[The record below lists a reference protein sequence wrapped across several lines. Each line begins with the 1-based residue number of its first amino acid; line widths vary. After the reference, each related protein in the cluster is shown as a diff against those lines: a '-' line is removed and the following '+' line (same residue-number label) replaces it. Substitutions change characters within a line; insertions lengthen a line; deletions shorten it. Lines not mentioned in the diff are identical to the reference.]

1 MSSAAHRARP
11 TAGRAGLRL
20 ALDGWF
26 AHASGEASRGHG
38 GFGIGLALVREIATR
53 HGRDVAVV
61 NTGPTGTTMRMRL
74 PHWVM
79 VSMWCR

>member
-1 MSSAAHRARP
+1 M
-11 TAGRAGLRL
+11 
-20 ALDGWF
+20 
-26 AHASGEASRGHG
+26 
-38 GFGIGLALVREIATR
+38 GLALVREIATR

-74 PHWVM
+74 PHWGM

>member
-1 MSSAAHRARP
+1 MHVVRSTQSEADSWSCWTVP
-11 TAGRAGLRL
+11 P
-20 ALDGWF
+20 LDDS
-26 AHASGEASRGHG
+26 SGEVSRDHG

-74 PHWVM
+74 PHWGM